1 MKALITGVTGFA
13 GGHLAEHLLETGDQ
27 VLGCSSSGRWPDW
40 AGGAVRGGVPLVVWD
55 FAGQSRP
62 ADRGLAQVVEFAPDC
77 IYHLAAL
84 SVPDDCG
91 HEQPTPRARAV
102 NVEGTMRVLELAAS
116 LSPQPRVLFV
126 STSHVYSPVTTE
138 RPQVDE
144 TAPLGPRRGY
154 GMTKLAAEEKV
165 RIVGRDLQL
174 DTLIVRAF
182 QHTGP
187 GQTAPMMLPQWA
199 SQFAR
204 DGGGPVR
211 VKNREA
217 WIDLSDVRDVVRA
230 YRLLALHGEPGGT
243 YNVGS
248 GVNRRTGDILDLLA
262 ELCGSRRAVVE
273 SQPGL
278 KQDPIADISR
288 LAARTGWRPQIP
300 LARTLADTLDYW
312 RRRELHYVQAV

>member
-1 MKALITGVTGFA
+1 
-13 GGHLAEHLLETGDQ
+13 
-27 VLGCSSSGRWPDW
+27 
-40 AGGAVRGGVPLVVWD
+40 
-55 FAGQSRP
+55 
-62 ADRGLAQVVEFAPDC
+62 
-77 IYHLAAL
+77 
-84 SVPDDCG
+84 
-91 HEQPTPRARAV
+91 
-102 NVEGTMRVLELAAS
+102 MRVLELAAS

-126 STSHVYSPVTTE
+126 STSHVYAPVPPE

-174 DTLIVRAF
+174 DALIVRAF

-199 SQFAR
+199 SQFVR

-217 WIDLSDVRDVVRA
+217 WIDLSDVRDVARA

-248 GVNRRTGDILDLLA
+248 GVNRRAGDILDLLA
-262 ELCGSRRAVVE
+262 ELCGLRRAVVE
-273 SQPGL
+273 SQPGR

-288 LAARTGWRPQIP
+288 LTARTGWRPQIP